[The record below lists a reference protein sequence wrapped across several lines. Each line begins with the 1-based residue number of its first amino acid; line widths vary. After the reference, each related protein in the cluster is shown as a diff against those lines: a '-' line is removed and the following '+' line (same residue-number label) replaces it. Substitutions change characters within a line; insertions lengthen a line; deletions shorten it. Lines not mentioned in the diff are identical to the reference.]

1 MDQHLSYYS
10 LTTRRTLKW
19 WKKIFWRFVDISIVN
34 SWIIFRQN
42 FPDTSIKS
50 HREFRIKLAEEL
62 VQPLLDLQANPVTL
76 VGEKRLVGKHF
87 AYKSP
92 KRGRC
97 SVCSHKIVTSTKK
110 RKDTKTQNF
119 CKKFGVFLCVGTCFE
134 SYCTTPVQH
143 TGKFLFV
150 IVLSHEAIVFYL
162 KHEVTL
168 IHEVIVFYLIHKF
181 IVFYLGYCILLDTR
195 DCVLLLDTTVVLL
208 RCSLLTYYYLIHQR
222 SLLMFYLICH
232 HSGFSYLIHQSLFVL
247 ELELC
252 SRSQCYCQIRESCSS
267 VHQYCN

>member
-1 MDQHLSYYS
+1 
-10 LTTRRTLKW
+10 
-19 WKKIFWRFVDISIVN
+19 
-34 SWIIFRQN
+34 
-42 FPDTSIKS
+42 
-50 HREFRIKLAEEL
+50 
-62 VQPLLDLQANPVTL
+62 
-76 VGEKRLVGKHF
+76 VGKHF

-252 SRSQCYCQIRESCSS
+252 SGSQCCCQIRESCSLM
-267 VHQYCN
+267 HQYCN